1 MHLNQ
6 DVSAFFHKDMQ
17 MQTDV
22 KPTRKS
28 VWKSL
33 KEKTSSNNKEE
44 WKRKPY
50 LPDLQI
56 LIPQI
61 SINQQRK
68 A

>member
-6 DVSAFFHKDMQ
+6 DASAFFHKDMQ

-22 KPTRKS
+22 KPARKN

-33 KEKTSSNNKEE
+33 KVKTSSNNKGE
-44 WKRKPY
+44 WKKKLY
-50 LPDLQI
+50 LPDLQT
-56 LIPQI
+56 LNPQI